1 MRCMKAIL
9 FSATILLA
17 ACAGAPPP
25 ATNEKVI
32 EPVAA
37 HEPAKAS
44 TQTAADRRFAEETR
58 GYKLV
63 ERNGQKYYCRS
74 ERASGSNIK
83 GMNCFSETELRA
95 RVENAEAYR
104 RRNKPSVCAP
114 NDPRCGG
121 S

>member
-1 MRCMKAIL
+1 MRSMKLVLSFAAIL
-9 FSATILLA
+9 LV
-17 ACAGAPPP
+17 ACAGAPPA
-25 ATNEKVI
+25 ATNPQTIESVAAP
-32 EPVAA
+32 EPVD
-37 HEPAKAS
+37 AS
-44 TQTAADRRFAEETR
+44 AQTAADRRFAEETR

-121 S
+121 G